1 MLRLYDPVTLIA
13 AGVEVVPSFRSPP
26 VTLAFGDLDLGLAT
40 LEAVEHEVR
49 KEPLPEG
56 LPCPTSTSS

>member
-1 MLRLYDPVTLIA
+1 MGLIA
-13 AGVEVVPSFRSPP
+13 AGVEVVPTFRSPH

-49 KEPLPEG
+49 RNPYHEA
-56 LPCPTSTSS
+56 